1 MKRAA
6 IPSRRCAVFA
16 VCLIFHDLPVSA
28 TPIAVH
34 EAVGWKPTAIPLVNF
49 SSDDGTGYGLRFN
62 LFSYDGASVPYHR
75 KYSAQAFFTTKGKWV
90 HRLLMDTPNFR
101 ANERLEVEFEYEKE
115 DFANYYGGLSD
126 EALDAKTKDQKTF
139 SQAVPGLKVT
149 WIRDLRAPGKS
160 PEPAAHER
168 SPWRLRTGIG
178 LTHSDVT
185 PNASAG
191 SIITELNPLGA
202 DGGLL
207 LKLQTSLRYDT
218 RDNYNNATSGALD
231 ELLVE
236 YGIGGGGDFNGA
248 RLSFE
253 HRHFQ
258 PLLRPFVQD
267 LTFALR
273 AGADLTM
280 GNLPFYE
287 ELEMGGSGTVR
298 GAAKARD
305 RGEGRLLFNGELRWR
320 GLPISRQQHIYLGAL
335 AFLDAGHIFERGDG
349 PSLDDWRRGAGV
361 GLRLQWHSTIV
372 RADYGS
378 SGDRTGLYITFS
390 QLF

>member
-1 MKRAA
+1 MPHPRRVIVLAA
-6 IPSRRCAVFA
+6 W
-16 VCLIFHDLPVSA
+16 LLLHGLPLSA
-28 TPIAVH
+28 AATAVH
-34 EAVGWKPTAIPLVNF
+34 EAVGWKPTAIPLLNF

-62 LFSYDGASVPYHR
+62 LFNYDGASIPYHR
-75 KYSAQAFFTTKGKWV
+75 KYSAQAFVTTKGKWV

-126 EALDAKTKDQKTF
+126 EIIDAKTEDEKTF
-139 SQAVPGLKVT
+139 SQAVPELKVT
-149 WIRDLRAPGKS
+149 WIRDLRALNRPGAPS
-160 PEPAAHER
+160 AHQR

-178 LTHSDVT
+178 LTHNDVT
-185 PNASAG
+185 PNAGTG
-191 SIITELNPLGA
+191 SILTELDPLGA
-202 DGGLL
+202 DGGFL

-218 RDNYNNATSGALD
+218 RDNYNNTTSGALD
-231 ELLVE
+231 ELLLE

-258 PLLRPFVQD
+258 PLMRRFVED
-267 LTFALR
+267 LVFALR
-273 AGADLTM
+273 AGADVTV
-280 GNLPFYE
+280 GDLPFYE

-320 GLPISRQQHIYLGAL
+320 GLPISRRQHIYLGAL
-335 AFLDAGHIFERGDG
+335 AFFDAGHIFERGDG
-349 PSLDDWRRGAGV
+349 PSRDDWRRGVGF
-361 GLRLQWHSTIV
+361 GLRFHWQGTIV

-378 SGDRTGLYITFS
+378 SSGRTGLYITFS